1 MTTPIKAYKR
11 YVKEAFE
18 FLDLERAPPKYVQW
32 MNFNN
37 FGLKCQFAHFQG
49 NMELHLNRSI
59 HGVQDKCVNKI
70 YVMHMTYISHNSRI
84 KEVN

>member
-1 MTTPIKAYKR
+1 
-11 YVKEAFE
+11 
-18 FLDLERAPPKYVQW
+18 

-49 NMELHLNRSI
+49 KMELPLNLSI
-59 HGVQDKCVNKI
+59 RGVQGKCVNKI
-70 YVMHMTYISHNSRI
+70 YVMDMTYISHNSRI